1 MFLIL
6 EPATTKDTVEVKGF
20 EGGAV
25 FTGSGHRSGRDAGD
39 GSEVGVELGNEVLR
53 ERLGGRR
60 EEFFVGE
67 RDWR

>member
-6 EPATTKDTVEVKGF
+6 EPATTKDTVEVKGL

-25 FTGSGHRSGRDAGD
+25 FTGSGHRTGRDVGD
-39 GSEVGVELGNEVLR
+39 GRKVGVELGNKALR
-53 ERLGGRR
+53 ERLGGGR
-60 EEFFVGE
+60 EEFFVGD